1 MRPSPRRRD
10 PYPIRAL
17 VAVVGAV
24 GALGCPPSE
33 ALPPVDAN
41 PLEDGSV
48 AMDAPGDSLDGA
60 VATLAV
66 GAGPSSY
73 APLEDG
79 DELSLHM
86 GIQGGWHVYPAAR
99 GRGVGPENCV
109 LAYDLLEPDT
119 GESLALSRNILLANN
134 RVLWNDD
141 DSWDRFG
148 DALII
153 SGLNTYVLGREL
165 DLVAVLSE
173 DGAMLLADTRRVI
186 VVAAE

>member
-1 MRPSPRRRD
+1 
-10 PYPIRAL
+10 
-17 VAVVGAV
+17 V
-24 GALGCPPSE
+24 GALGCPQTE
-33 ALPPVDAN
+33 ALPLV
-41 PLEDGSV
+41 DGSHPSDGT
-48 AMDAPGDSLDGA
+48 APPDAPGDAGLDGA

-99 GRGVGPENCV
+99 GRGVGPAGCV

-119 GESLALSRNILLANN
+119 GESVAVSRNILLADN

-153 SGLNTYVLGREL
+153 RGLDTEVLAREL

-173 DGAMLLADTRRVI
+173 DGALLVEDTRRVT

>member
-1 MRPSPRRRD
+1 
-10 PYPIRAL
+10 
-17 VAVVGAV
+17 V
-24 GALGCPPSE
+24 GALGCPQAE
-33 ALPPVDAN
+33 ALPLV
-41 PLEDGSV
+41 DGSHPSDDG
-48 AMDAPGDSLDGA
+48 APPDAPGDGGLDGGIPA
-60 VATLAV
+60 LAL

-99 GRGVGPENCV
+99 GRGVGPAGCV

-119 GESLALSRNILLANN
+119 GESVAVSRNILLADN

-153 SGLNTYVLGREL
+153 RGLDTEVLAREL

-173 DGAMLLADTRRVI
+173 DGALLVEDTRRVT

>member
-1 MRPSPRRRD
+1 MRPFPRRHD
-10 PYPIRAL
+10 PY
-17 VAVVGAV
+17 VARTLLAILGAV
-24 GALGCPPSE
+24 GALGCPQAE
-33 ALPPVDAN
+33 ALPPVDRS
-41 PLEDGSV
+41 PLEDGAM
-48 AMDAPGDSLDGA
+48 AMDATGDPLDGA
-60 VATLAV
+60 VATLAL

-79 DELSLHM
+79 DELALHM
-86 GIQGGWHVYPAAR
+86 GIQGGWHVYPAAQ
-99 GRGVGPENCV
+99 GRGVGPEGCV

-119 GESLALSRNILLANN
+119 GESVALSRNILLADN

-153 SGLNTYVLGREL
+153 SGLDTDVLGREL

-173 DGAMLLADTRRVI
+173 DGSLLLEDFRRVL